1 MNGLNDAQMKKL
13 AEKAR
18 KAKANGSP
26 LSDAFAETA
35 TETGRA
41 KGSIRNA
48 YYAAVK
54 RAQTDEEY
62 AKFIFGSVKPTVAK
76 IIEFDSA
83 EARVMLKRVLNSA
96 TDGKSVRRSIAE
108 IAPDP
113 KTALRY
119 QNKYR
124 NMIAEDSRTVKEVMA
139 EIKRERGE
147 CFNPYGKRDD
157 EMMTRLKREI
167 NGLYDRLSENLRRE
181 NEKLKVQIAVLK
193 DENSRL
199 KNSCEGKNS
208 IAKDYFENMPNGA
221 RRKIEFQK

>member
-1 MNGLNDAQMKKL
+1 MNGLNDLQMKKL
-13 AEKAR
+13 AEKAAT
-18 KAKANGSP
+18 AKKNGSP
-26 LSDAFAETA
+26 LSGVFAEFA
-35 TETGRA
+35 AETGRA

-54 RAQTDEEY
+54 RAQTDEKF
-62 AKFIFGSVKPTVAK
+62 AKAAFGSVKPSVAK
-76 IIEFDSA
+76 IIGFNDA
-83 EARVMLKRVLNSA
+83 EARVMLKKVLNSA

-108 IAPDP
+108 ISPDP

-124 NMIAEDSRTVKEVMA
+124 NMICNESETVKEIMA

-147 CFNPYGKRDD
+147 CFNPYGRESD
-157 EMMTRLKREI
+157 EMMARLKREI

-193 DENSRL
+193 NENARLKKGDENKDSV
-199 KNSCEGKNS
+199 
-208 IAKDYFENMPNGA
+208 AKEYFESIKSGA

>member
-1 MNGLNDAQMKKL
+1 MNGLNDLQMKKL
-13 AEKAR
+13 AEKAAT
-18 KAKANGSP
+18 AKKIGSP
-26 LSDAFAETA
+26 LSGVFAEFA
-35 TETGRA
+35 AETGRA

-54 RAQTDEEY
+54 RAQTDEKF
-62 AKFIFGSVKPTVAK
+62 AKAAFGSVKPSVAK
-76 IIEFDSA
+76 IIGFNDA
-83 EARVMLKRVLNSA
+83 EARVMLKKVLNSA

-108 IAPDP
+108 LSPDP

-124 NMIAEDSRTVKEVMA
+124 NMICNESETVKEIMA

-147 CFNPYGKRDD
+147 CFNPYGRESD
-157 EMMTRLKREI
+157 EMMARLKREI

-193 DENSRL
+193 NENARLKKGDENKDSV
-199 KNSCEGKNS
+199 
-208 IAKDYFENMPNGA
+208 AKEYFESVKSGA

>member
-1 MNGLNDAQMKKL
+1 MNGLNDLQMKKL
-13 AEKAR
+13 AEKAAT
-18 KAKANGSP
+18 AKKNGSP
-26 LSDAFAETA
+26 LSGVFAEFA
-35 TETGRA
+35 AETGRA

-54 RAQTDEEY
+54 RAQTDEKF
-62 AKFIFGSVKPTVAK
+62 AKTAFGSVKPSVAK
-76 IIEFDSA
+76 IIGFDDA
-83 EARVMLKRVLNSA
+83 EARVMLKKVLNSA

-108 IAPDP
+108 ISPDP

-124 NMIAEDSRTVKEVMA
+124 NMICNESETVKEIMA

-147 CFNPYGKRDD
+147 CFNPYGRESD
-157 EMMTRLKREI
+157 EMMARLKREI

-193 DENSRL
+193 NENARLKKGDENKDSV
-199 KNSCEGKNS
+199 
-208 IAKDYFENMPNGA
+208 AKEYFENVKNGA

>member
-1 MNGLNDAQMKKL
+1 MNGLNDLQMKKL
-13 AEKAR
+13 AEKAAT
-18 KAKANGSP
+18 AKQNGSP
-26 LSDAFAETA
+26 LSGVFAEFA
-35 TETGRA
+35 AETGRA

-54 RAQTDEEY
+54 RAQTDE
-62 AKFIFGSVKPTVAK
+62 KFARAAFGSAKPSVAK
-76 IIEFDSA
+76 IIGFNDA
-83 EARVMLKRVLNSA
+83 EARVMLKKVLNSA

-108 IAPDP
+108 ISPDP

-124 NMIAEDSRTVKEVMA
+124 NMICNESETVKEIMA

-147 CFNPYGKRDD
+147 CFNPYGRESD
-157 EMMTRLKREI
+157 EMMARLKREI

-193 DENSRL
+193 NENARLKKGDENKDSV
-199 KNSCEGKNS
+199 
-208 IAKDYFENMPNGA
+208 AKEYFENVKNGA

>member
-18 KAKANGSP
+18 KAKESGSP
-26 LSDAFAETA
+26 LSGVFAETA

-62 AKFIFGSVKPTVAK
+62 AKFIFGNVKPTVAK
-76 IIEFDSA
+76 IIEFDDA
-83 EARVMLKRVLNSA
+83 EARVMLKKVLNAA

-113 KTALRY
+113 KIALRY

-124 NMIAEDSRTVKEVMA
+124 NMITEESRTVKEVMA

-147 CFNPYGKRDD
+147 CFNPYEKRDD
-157 EMMTRLKREI
+157 EMMARLKREI

-193 DENSRL
+193 DENARL
-199 KNSCEGKNS
+199 KSDDERKNS
-208 IAKDYFENMPNGA
+208 VAKEYFENVKNGA